1 MYRQLLTLT
10 ITNIICAICAP
21 TEHPQQ
27 NAVYDFSKF
36 DEVYDQ
42 RQNGTENIKV
52 DVNGVVVVWAAP
64 EAVLS
69 AVSLL
74 EPGLLDG
81 DYSDLEELLGSQKP
95 LKPENL
101 LVVSP
106 ERPSSSTTTALPPSL
121 VTESGGDSPQKVQN
135 NTARHENI
143 KRKYRIPLFIRPFLA
158 RRKQ

>member
-10 ITNIICAICAP
+10 IINVICAICAP
-21 TEHPQQ
+21 VEHPQQ
-27 NAVYDFSKF
+27 NTVYDYSKF
-36 DEVYDQ
+36 EEVYDQ
-42 RQNGTENIKV
+42 RQNGTENYKV

-74 EPGLLDG
+74 EPGLLEG
-81 DYSDLEELLGSQKP
+81 DYSDLEDLLGSQKP
-95 LKPENL
+95 PKPENL

-106 ERPSSSTTTALPPSL
+106 EKPSSSTTTALPPSL
-121 VTESGGDSPQKVQN
+121 VTENSGDASQKVQN

-143 KRKYRIPLFIRPFLA
+143 KR
-158 RRKQ
+158 